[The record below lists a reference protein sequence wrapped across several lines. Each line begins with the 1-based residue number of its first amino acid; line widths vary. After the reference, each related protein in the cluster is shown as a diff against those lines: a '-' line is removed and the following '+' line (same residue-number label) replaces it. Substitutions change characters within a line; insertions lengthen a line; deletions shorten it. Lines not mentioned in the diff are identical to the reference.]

1 MKKPP
6 DRGTDKQIIH
16 FHHIHTKYKV
26 PIKVLAH
33 LLEVTD
39 VTIYHH
45 MDKLGLKPLGSTV
58 LRKEYGGYVGEAE
71 AKLIKYLFDFGVS
84 TEKIST
90 VSGRARMTVRDVL
103 RRLNKQ
109 EIS

>member
-45 MDKLGLKPLGSTV
+45 MDRINWG
-58 LRKEYGGYVGEAE
+58 
-71 AKLIKYLFDFGVS
+71 
-84 TEKIST
+84 
-90 VSGRARMTVRDVL
+90 
-103 RRLNKQ
+103 
-109 EIS
+109 

>member
-1 MKKPP
+1 MKKPH
-6 DRGTDKQIIH
+6 DRGSKRVTDKQIIH

-45 MDKLGLKPLGSTV
+45 MDRINWG
-58 LRKEYGGYVGEAE
+58 
-71 AKLIKYLFDFGVS
+71 
-84 TEKIST
+84 
-90 VSGRARMTVRDVL
+90 
-103 RRLNKQ
+103 
-109 EIS
+109 